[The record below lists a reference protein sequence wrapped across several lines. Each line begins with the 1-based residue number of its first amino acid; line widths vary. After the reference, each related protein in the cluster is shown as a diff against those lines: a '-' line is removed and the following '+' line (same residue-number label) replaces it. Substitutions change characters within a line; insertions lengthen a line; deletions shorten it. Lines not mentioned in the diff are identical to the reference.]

1 MLISGG
7 FSDPQ
12 AHLPDRCPSFVED
25 QAVHVAGQ
33 IGERDLGLGALDA
46 DGADEQPHLGLLLR
60 EHVFDPGADLRLCG
74 IPAPDMIRH
83 RADPALRFEPLLVG
97 LTAVGRIG
105 PDIRCGIVVRHDVP
119 EHPAIEAGAIG
130 DLALADEAED
140 PANRDAALVAEAGD
154 GDVDLRPEAP
164 LGRPP
169 PGAP

>member
-1 MLISGG
+1 M
-7 FSDPQ
+7 
-12 AHLPDRCPSFVED
+12 ED
-25 QAVHVAGQ
+25 QAIHVAGQ

-74 IPAPDMIRH
+74 IPAPDVIRH
-83 RADPALRFEPLLVG
+83 RLAPWLLAMDAADPALRFEPLLVG
-97 LTAVGRIG
+97 LTAAGRIG
-105 PDIRCGIVVRHDVP
+105 PDIRCAIVVRHNVP